1 MAGLKWLEGNRLQI
15 TPPKRTKKITGTRFA
30 TILGLNPWSTAF
42 EMWCAITKT
51 FELPFED
58 TIYTIAGKTIEPK
71 QAEYMKKSYGMDL
84 ITPTDRYGADYFNKT
99 WGDFF
104 PDSKHLGG
112 MWDFLGVDENG
123 VVDTVLEMKTTKR
136 IEDWQ
141 NDAPE
146 YYALQAALYAYLLGV
161 DNVVMVASFLEEK
174 DYADPSKY
182 VPNVK
187 NTITVEFKVSERYPD
202 FAEKVAQV
210 EQWWADY
217 VDTGISPVFDEKKD
231 AEILKALRTH
241 NLTPDTDIDALIAEA
256 EGLKTEV
263 DKATAAIADKEKRLK
278 EINDIIKEHA
288 MKQFRPGD
296 KKVEVK
302 GATYTWA
309 ISRSETTTIDI
320 PVDGTI
326 YVLGGKDGNKRATVM
341 TLNGR
346 DLVLGKNWELPDL
359 SGAPVAA
366 GKVELAPMTCTFMVL

>member
-1 MAGLKWLEGNRLQI
+1 MANIKWLDSNQI
-15 TPPKRTKKITGTRFA
+15 QIAPPKRTKKVTGTRFA
-30 TILGLNPWSTAF
+30 TILGLNPWSTPF

-51 FELPFED
+51 YEKPFED

-104 PDSKHLGG
+104 PENPYFGG
-112 MWDFLGVDENG
+112 MWDYLGVNEDGE
-123 VVDTVLEMKTTKR
+123 VDTVLEMKTTKR

-161 DNVVMVASFLEEK
+161 DNVIMVASFLDEK

-182 VPNVK
+182 VPNIK

-202 FAEKVAQV
+202 FERMVAEVKS
-210 EQWWADY
+210 WWGEY
-217 VDTGISPVFDEKKD
+217 VNGGISPVYDEKKD
-231 AEILKALRTH
+231 AEILAALRTH
-241 NLTPDTDIDALIAEA
+241 NLTPDTDINSLIKEA

-263 DKATAAIADKEKRLK
+263 DKATNAIADKEKRLK

-288 MKQFRPGD
+288 MKQFRDGD
-296 KKVEVK
+296 KKVEIK
-302 GATYTWA
+302 GSTYTWTV
-309 ISRSETTTIDI
+309 SRSETSTIDKKALEA
-320 PVDGTI
+320 DGLLEK
-326 YVLGGKDGNKRATVM
+326 YQKKSEQYRMTV
-341 TLNGR
+341 
-346 DLVLGKNWELPDL
+346 K
-359 SGAPVAA
+359 
-366 GKVELAPMTCTFMVL
+366 

>member
-1 MAGLKWLEGNRLQI
+1 MADLKWLEGNRLQI

-104 PDSKHLGG
+104 PDSPHLGG
-112 MWDFLGVDENG
+112 MWDYLGVDEEG
-123 VVDTVLEMKTTKR
+123 KVDTVLEMKTTKR

-161 DNVVMVASFLEEK
+161 DNVIMVASFLEEK
-174 DYADPSKY
+174 DYADPSKF
-182 VPNVK
+182 VPNIK

-202 FAEKVAQV
+202 FAEKIAQV
-210 EQWWADY
+210 EQWWADH
-217 VDTGISPVFDEKKD
+217 VDAGISPVFDEKKD

-309 ISRSETTTIDI
+309 ISRSETTTIDKKALEA
-320 PVDGTI
+320 DGLLDKYQKKTEQF
-326 YVLGGKDGNKRATVM
+326 RMTV
-341 TLNGR
+341 
-346 DLVLGKNWELPDL
+346 K
-359 SGAPVAA
+359 
-366 GKVELAPMTCTFMVL
+366 